1 MEKTNNKGNNKT
13 KNRKILSAKNIKTY
27 LNKEIFPKDGKIN
40 SLTSKN
46 FHLKNKKFLRPST
59 STTFLSKNI
68 NNYRYLFDNNNKE
81 TIYNAKWV
89 LNLRTIDDLKKP
101 KKLKFLGEPRFYQ
114 EDLEKYISKKK
125 KKIQRS
131 KSAFDFETLPDLNK
145 YKHFFKINNNNHG
158 TYINRPLL
166 NYNLSLRQNN
176 IKILNKWNSNTNV
189 NNNKYFFSCVN
200 LPKEG
205 LKGKIND
212 KYIMRPYKIE
222 YIKEDYNGD
231 KILKKNYIRDKK
243 NAFNIFGEHYSLTPY
258 NDKYT
263 EKNYGEIHELLNN
276 FDKTQSKT
284 WFQIKLR
291 NENDKN
297 GNEIKLQKNKKKWKN
312 Y

>member
-1 MEKTNNKGNNKT
+1 MEKKNSKEKSKT

-27 LNKEIFPKDGKIN
+27 LSKETFPKNGKMN
-40 SLTSKN
+40 SLTTKN
-46 FHLKNKKFLRPST
+46 INIKNKKLLRP

-81 TIYNAKWV
+81 TIYNSKWV
-89 LNLRTIDDLKKP
+89 LNLRTFEDLKI

-125 KKIQRS
+125 NKIQRS
-131 KSAFDFETLPDLNK
+131 KSAFEFETFPDLNK

-176 IKILNKWNSNTNV
+176 IKILNKWNPNTNT
-189 NNNKYFFSCVN
+189 NKNKYYFSCVN
-200 LPKEG
+200 LPKEQI
-205 LKGKIND
+205 KGKIND

-222 YIKEDYNGD
+222 YMKDNYNGD
-231 KILKKNYIRDKK
+231 KIIKKNYIRDAKK
-243 NAFNIFGEHYSLTPY
+243 AFNIFGEHFSLTPY
-258 NDKYT
+258 DDKYSV
-263 EKNYGEIHELLNN
+263 KNYGKIHELLNC

-284 WFQIKLR
+284 WFKIKLR
-291 NENDKN
+291 NEDDKS
-297 GNEIKLQKNKKKWKN
+297 GNEIKSPKTKNTKTKWKN